1 MPDERPDERPDLN
14 AQLAALRLEYTRAG
28 LREQDVLPDAIA
40 QFERWMSEAI
50 AAGAEEPNAMTL
62 ATATPEGTPHARIV
76 LLKGVDARGFT
87 FFTNYESAKGREIA
101 ANPRASLVFFW
112 RELARQVRIA
122 GRVAP
127 ASRQDSEAYFATRPR
142 GSQLGAWASAQ
153 SARVDSR
160 AALDASLAEV
170 TARFG
175 AGPIPCPPRWGGYR
189 LAPEVIE
196 LWQGRE
202 NRMHDRLRY
211 TRHGQTWAMERL
223 AP

>member
-1 MPDERPDERPDLN
+1 MPDLRPDLN
-14 AQLAALRLEYTRAG
+14 AQLAALRLEYTRSG
-28 LREQDVLPDAIA
+28 LREEDVLPDAIL

-50 AAGAEEPNAMTL
+50 TAGAEEPNAVTL
-62 ATATPEGTPHARIV
+62 ATASPDGTPHARVV
-76 LLKGVDARGFT
+76 LLKGLDARGFT

-112 RELARQVRIA
+112 RELARQVRVS

-127 ASRQDSEAYFATRPR
+127 VSRGDSEAYFATRPR

-160 AALDASLAEV
+160 AALDAALAEV

-175 AGPIPCPPRWGGYR
+175 AGPVPCPPRWGGYR
-189 LAPEVIE
+189 LAPEIIE

-202 NRMHDRLRY
+202 NRLHDRLRY
-211 TRHGQTWAMERL
+211 TRHGLTWTIERL